1 MRIAKINESKSR
13 YLEKINKIDKSLA
26 RLMKKKKKIKRER
39 ERTQIN
45 KIRNEKGEVKMDST
59 EIENIIRDHHKQL
72 YTNKMDLLEEID
84 KFVQRYKLPRLKQE

>member
-59 EIENIIRDHHKQL
+59 EIEKIIRDHHKQL